1 MQTAAILNPET
12 CRRTTAETKPPIY
25 EEIVNALVLILLMF
39 MVSSWEFNTTLQN
52 YLPNSW
58 LKL

>member
-25 EEIVNALVLILLMF
+25 EEIVNALVLTLLVF
-39 MVSSWEFNTTLQN
+39 MVSYREFNTMT
-52 YLPNSW
+52 
-58 LKL
+58 